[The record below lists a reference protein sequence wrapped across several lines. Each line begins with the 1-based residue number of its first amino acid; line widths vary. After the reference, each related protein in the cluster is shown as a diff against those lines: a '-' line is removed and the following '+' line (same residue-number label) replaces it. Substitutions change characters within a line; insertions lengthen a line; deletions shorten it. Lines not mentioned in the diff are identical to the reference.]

1 MIKLTV
7 DPQVLAA
14 LQADFPKPA
23 NSARRAL
30 DKYLQR
36 LEKMLFQAFLFG
48 LTPRQRKFKLYP
60 LALSTL
66 WEQGGQ
72 IGPKRVRVHKWLAD
86 NDVPLVQTVALGTN
100 ISGLVSEVKLS
111 PWVKLSNTLDI
122 PPSKLTAVTSDAEI
136 DAYLDGDQASNL
148 ALFSLLYPDFQ
159 SHWTAKELYARFDW
173 IDVDVKSLKSY
184 IVWLSTEAKLISAAK
199 KAHAIR
205 QARLI
210 LSVSRVL
217 GGAYLQRKKPSEFG
231 RMYYEGVSVQNVNKE
246 LRRAMLG
253 NCWEYDIR
261 SSVIAWKM
269 GYARSYLTSCE
280 PGAELRRV
288 FSATLTYLEDKA
300 DFMATVRH
308 YVFDKDSATP
318 KDLQNKL
325 LKQAFT
331 AISFGARQTSHGWQD
346 ASGGWNNPAL
356 VTILKNPD
364 ERQRF
369 MDDATVKAFV
379 REQNNLD
386 TFLFNQVKANWPQ
399 LLALTCVQT
408 DKGQVSKSKVLAYLY
423 QHGETEVMNIV
434 RKAAAQQGR
443 APIANVHDAIF
454 FKRKLSMDAKSEI
467 EWQMREQTGNPYW
480 HLTATELKRYEPR
493 HFDERQ
499 EELAHRWRIEKE
511 QEKAQFYMAKL
522 AAIGG
527 HSWAAT
533 SNTDA

>member
-36 LEKMLFQAFLFG
+36 LEKMLFQAFLVG
-48 LTPRQRKFKLYP
+48 LTPRQRKLKLYP
-60 LALSTL
+60 LSLSIL
-66 WEQGGQ
+66 WDQGGQ
-72 IGPKRVRVHKWLAD
+72 IGPKRLRLHKWLSD
-86 NDVPLVQTVALGTN
+86 NDFTLAKTVELGSN
-100 ISGLVSEVKLS
+100 LSGLVSEVKLS
-111 PWVKLSNTLDI
+111 PWVKMTNTLDI
-122 PPSKLTAVTSDAEI
+122 PPSRLTATTSDADI
-136 DAYLDGDQASNL
+136 DVYLDGDQASNL
-148 ALFSLLYPDFQ
+148 AVFSLLYPDFQ
-159 SHWTAKELYARFDW
+159 SHWTAEDLYSRFDRV
-173 IDVDVKSLKSY
+173 DVDVKSLKSY

-210 LSVSRVL
+210 LSVTRVL
-217 GGAYLQRKKPSEFG
+217 GGAYLQRKKPSDFG

-308 YVFDKDSATP
+308 YVFDQDSATP

-331 AISFGARQTSHGWQD
+331 AISFGARQTTHGWQD

-356 VTILKNPD
+356 VTILKNPE

-369 MDDATVKAFV
+369 MDDVTVKAFI
-379 REQNNLD
+379 REQNKLD
-386 TFLFNQVKANWPQ
+386 NFLYDQVRANWPQ
-399 LLALTCVQT
+399 LLALKCVQT
-408 DKGQVSKSKVLAYLY
+408 EKGQVSKPKVLAYLY

-434 RKAAAQQGR
+434 RNVAAQQGR

-454 FKRKLSMDAKSEI
+454 FKRKLSVDAKSEI

-480 HLTATELKRYEPR
+480 HLTASELKRFESR
-493 HFDERQ
+493 HYDERQ
-499 EELAHRWRIEKE
+499 EELAHKWRIEKE
-511 QEKAQFYMAKL
+511 HEKAQFYAAKL

-527 HSWAAT
+527 HSWAA
-533 SNTDA
+533 SSGEES